1 MKSTRIEPPAKRGGD
16 YWIISFSAI
25 CNSYRQNDLE
35 IIDQKIKELKEKAT
49 NSPQTIS
56 KNMYQKNISNL
67 QIYKSLDLKSL
78 RPAGKLS
85 FLKKSSGHSLLT
97 IKGLE
102 IQAKPSQIFT
112 FGNKE
117 VENIEAIWFVAKA
130 NVYRIEEL
138 GMFCE
143 MLYRFLRSNHSK
155 KYELVSR
162 YAIAVDIVSGRSSN
176 YADIEVG
183 ALSPLITPT
192 LDEINRFM

>member
-67 QIYKSLDLKSL
+67 QTYKSLDLKSL

-85 FLKKSSGHSLLT
+85 FLKKSAGHSLLT
-97 IKGLE
+97 VKGLE

-143 MLYRFLRSNHSK
+143 MLYRFSATTIQKNMSFYRGTLSQWTLS
-155 KYELVSR
+155 
-162 YAIAVDIVSGRSSN
+162 
-176 YADIEVG
+176 VG
-183 ALSPLITPT
+183 AVQIMLI
-192 LDEINRFM
+192 LKLEHFHH